1 MITNKQM
8 FKTMFMDMILK
19 LRDEKITM
27 TKPGS
32 IDYLLYGTRK
42 STQSVNIKIG
52 NRLEPLLNEFSEKMG
67 FPMHKLTETLVE
79 GHQIDTLFVMD
90 ECLEYEEQKTN
101 ANLDSEKI
109 KATIKKINEIGQSL
123 MSETKKVVR
132 CSIFHTTVWEEFDAP
147 DYSSAYSSYR
157 KSGIR
162 VKFMSDYFQ
171 SLGVEMTKEEFYSM
185 WREGG
190 KILSKS

>member
-1 MITNKQM
+1 MTNKEIFKLM
-8 FKTMFMDMILK
+8 FFAMILK
-19 LRDEKITM
+19 LKDEEITM

-32 IDYLLYGTRK
+32 IDYLLHGPRP

-52 NRLEPLLNEFSEKMG
+52 NRLEFLLNEFSEKMG
-67 FPMHKLTETLVE
+67 FPKHKLGKTLVE
-79 GHQIDTLFVMD
+79 GHQVDTLFVMN

-109 KATIKKINEIGQSL
+109 KATINKIKKIGESL
-123 MSETKKVVR
+123 RSQTKKVVR
-132 CSIFHTTVWEEFDAP
+132 CSIFHTTIWEEFDAP
-147 DYSSAYSSYR
+147 EYSKAYSRYK

-171 SLGVEMTKEEFYSM
+171 SLGVEITKEEFYSM

-190 KILSKS
+190 KILFKC